1 VRVGTILER
10 RKTNKAVKPFTIDR
24 DQAEN
29 AWTWV
34 RKTMGLSGD
43 KEFVMHA
50 LRHTTATRLIDKGID
65 LYTVKEWLGHSTV
78 QVTERYAHLNPSKL
92 AHAASVLELEL
103 EEL

>member
-1 VRVGTILER
+1 MTVRVRGILQTRSSGE
-10 RKTNKAVKPFTIDR
+10 ASKPFTVDR

-43 KEFVMHA
+43 TEFVMHA

-65 LYTVKEWLGHSTV
+65 LYTVKEWLGHSTI
-78 QVTERYAHLNPSKL
+78 QVTERYAHLNPDKL
-92 AHAASVLELEL
+92 VHAATALEL
-103 EEL
+103 